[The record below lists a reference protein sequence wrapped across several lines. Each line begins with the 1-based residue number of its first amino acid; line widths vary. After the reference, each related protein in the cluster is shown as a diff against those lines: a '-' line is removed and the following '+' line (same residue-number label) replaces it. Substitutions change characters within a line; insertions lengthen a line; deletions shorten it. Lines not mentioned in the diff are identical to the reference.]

1 MTAKQR
7 TTIGKIE
14 TALSGL
20 SAQSAVQIMKLYMRG
35 GNNVPVLDGFS
46 LRDYYSV
53 ISSGSL

>member
-1 MTAKQR
+1 
-7 TTIGKIE
+7 
-14 TALSGL
+14 
-20 SAQSAVQIMKLYMRG
+20 MKLYMRG